1 MTPATRSSMI
11 SVLSL
16 VLALGVAPLAAQ
28 TAPKPAAPKT
38 AAPQTK
44 TPPKAPARPPAR
56 PAAPAAAAPAAKPAE
71 PPAPPKPV
79 AQDLHMKTVYTT
91 GDQKTES
98 VLYRKGQRERFEFG
112 EVVLLR
118 QHDLMRTVQIMRA
131 ANTYMV
137 IPDGGAPA
145 GLPMPA
151 AAPNAPP
158 QKSGVVM
165 VTTTIT
171 DTGER
176 KTAFGL
182 QARHVKTAI
191 DKQPS
196 PGACDAGKQHIEM
209 DGWYVD
215 LTLPALST
223 TDLAPPPSQQA
234 PVGCVDE
241 IKATQNG
248 DPKVLGFPIGY
259 STTIVGDDGKPN
271 VVSMEITELEVTN
284 LDPMLFDIPAGMMDA
299 GNLQGLTRALS
310 DANEAKLAQQLT
322 SATPPAPVQNTPG
335 APLVGVP
342 EVVNKTTQ
350 QVDTR
355 ALRGRLV
362 SELAEMKLNA
372 APLAGPQADIAQVA
386 GSHGYDYVLV
396 AEITD
401 LKVSK
406 SGGGLG
412 GIVKAAS
419 KVAGGSIGQDPTEAA
434 VTIKLVQPDG
444 KARYTTTAKGK
455 DGGFDMKTGLG
466 VAKFAG
472 TMYMNMMTGK
482 MMMNAL
488 NQSMTGN
495 LGGMGMLGNP
505 AMMNMQKQGLGMKA
519 GMQVG
524 MGMGMGID
532 PTAGAA
538 SFLMQQSMASNTAL
552 SGVTGQGG
560 QTFDAALSEALQ
572 NAAKSVADNLKKADA
587 KKK

>member
-1 MTPATRSSMI
+1 MSASLFRFN
-11 SVLSL
+11 VLCAFTLSCI
-16 VLALGVAPLAAQ
+16 VALSASPLDAQ
-28 TAPKPAAPKT
+28 T
-38 AAPQTK
+38 PQRPGARGQ
-44 TPPKAPARPPAR
+44 TPPR
-56 PAAPAAAAPAAKPAE
+56 PAAPRQPANPQRPPAQPAAKPAE
-71 PPAPPKPV
+71 PPPPPKPV
-79 AQDLHMKTVYTT
+79 AQDLHMKTVYTA

-98 VLYRKGQRERFEFG
+98 VTYRKGERERFEFG
-112 EVVLLR
+112 DVVLLKQR
-118 QHDLMRTVQIMRA
+118 DLKRTVQIMKA
-131 ANTYMV
+131 ANSYMV
-137 IPDGGAPA
+137 VPDGSAPA
-145 GLPMPA
+145 LPVPA

-158 QKSGVVM
+158 QKPGVVTM
-165 VTTTIT
+165 TTTIT

-176 KTAFGL
+176 KTMFGQ
-182 QARHVKTAI
+182 QARHAKMVI

-196 PGACDAGKQHIEM
+196 PGACDPAKQHIET
-209 DGWYVD
+209 DGWYID
-215 LTLPALST
+215 LPIPAQP
-223 TDLAPPPSQQA
+223 APDVAPSQA
-234 PVGCVDE
+234 PAGCVDE

-248 DPKVLGFPIGY
+248 DPKVLGFPISY
-259 STTIVGDDGKPN
+259 ATTITGEDGKPN
-271 VVSMEITELEVTN
+271 VVSMEITELEITN
-284 LDPMLFDIPAGMMDA
+284 LDAALFDVPPGMSDA
-299 GNLQGLTRALS
+299 GNLQALTRAVS
-310 DANEAKLAQQLT
+310 DANETKLAQQLT
-322 SATPPAPVQNTPG
+322 TPAEPPAPKIPG
-335 APLVGVP
+335 AALVGVP

-350 QVDTR
+350 QIDTR

-362 SELAEMKLNA
+362 SELADAKLNA
-372 APLAGPQADIAQVA
+372 APLAGSQADLAQVA

-406 SGGGLG
+406 AGGGLG
-412 GIVKAAS
+412 GVLKAAS
-419 KVAGGSIGQDPTEAA
+419 KVAGGGTTQDPTEAA

-488 NQSMTGN
+488 NGSMANN

-505 AMMNMQKQGLGMKA
+505 AMMNMQAQGLGMKA
-519 GMQVG
+519 GMQ

-538 SFLMQQSMASNTAL
+538 SFLMQQSMASSAAL
-552 SGVTGQGG
+552 SGVPGQGPS
-560 QTFDAALSEALQ
+560 FDAALSEALQ
-572 NAAKSVADNLKKADA
+572 NAAKAVAENLKKADP

>member
-1 MTPATRSSMI
+1 MSI
-11 SVLSL
+11 SPCRFNIVSA
-16 VLALGVAPLAAQ
+16 VVFSCVVALFASPLDAQ
-28 TAPKPAAPKT
+28 TAAPRPG
-38 AAPQTK
+38 ARGQ
-44 TPPKAPARPPAR
+44 TPPKAPAPRQPATPQRPPAQ
-56 PAAPAAAAPAAKPAE
+56 PAAKPAE
-71 PPAPPKPV
+71 PPPPPKPV

-98 VLYRKGQRERFEFG
+98 VLYRKGERERFEFG
-112 EVVLLR
+112 DVVLLK
-118 QHDLMRTVQIMRA
+118 QHDLKRTVQIMKA
-131 ANTYMV
+131 ANSYMV
-137 IPDGGAPA
+137 IADGAAP
-145 GLPMPA
+145 GLPAPA
-151 AAPNAPP
+151 AAPNTPP
-158 QKSGVVM
+158 QKPGVVTM
-165 VTTTIT
+165 TTTIT

-182 QARHVKTAI
+182 QARHVKTTI
-191 DKQPS
+191 DKQPA
-196 PGACDAGKQHIEM
+196 PGACDPGKQHIEM

-215 LTLPALST
+215 LAMPAPAASDT
-223 TDLAPPPSQQA
+223 APPSA
-234 PVGCVDE
+234 PAGCVDE
-241 IKATQNG
+241 IKAMQNG

-259 STTIVGDDGKPN
+259 STTITGDDGKPN
-271 VVSMEITELEVTN
+271 LVSMEITELEITN
-284 LDPMLFDIPAGMMDA
+284 LDAALFDIPPGMNDA
-299 GNLQGLTRALS
+299 GNLQALTKAVS
-310 DANEAKLAQQLT
+310 DANETKLAQELT
-322 SATPPAPVQNTPG
+322 APTPAVQKTPG
-335 APLVGVP
+335 APVVGVP

-362 SELAEMKLNA
+362 SELADAKLNA
-372 APLAGPQADIAQVA
+372 APLAGAQADVAQVA

-401 LKVSK
+401 LKASK
-406 SGGGLG
+406 AGGGLG
-412 GIVKAAS
+412 GLVKAAS
-419 KVAGGSIGQDPTEAA
+419 KVAGGGTGQDPTEAA

-505 AMMNMQKQGLGMKA
+505 AMMSMQTQGLGMKA
-519 GMQVG
+519 GMQ

-538 SFLMQQSMASNTAL
+538 SFLMQQSIASNAAL
-552 SGVTGQGG
+552 SGVPGQSGPS
-560 QTFDAALSEALQ
+560 FDAALGEALQ
-572 NAAKSVADNLKKADA
+572 NAAKSVAENLKKAQPQ
-587 KKK
+587 KK

>member
-1 MTPATRSSMI
+1 MSAS
-11 SVLSL
+11 LSRFN
-16 VLALGVAPLAAQ
+16 VVCALALSCFVMFSGSPLDAQ
-28 TAPKPAAPKT
+28 T
-38 AAPQTK
+38 PQRPGARGQ
-44 TPPKAPARPPAR
+44 TPPR
-56 PAAPAAAAPAAKPAE
+56 PAAPRQPANPQRPPAQPAAKPAE
-71 PPAPPKPV
+71 PPPPPKPV

-98 VLYRKGQRERFEFG
+98 VTYRKGERERFEFG

-118 QHDLMRTVQIMRA
+118 QRDLKRTVQIMRA
-131 ANTYMV
+131 ANSYMV
-137 IPDGGAPA
+137 VPDGAS
-145 GLPMPA
+145 PA
-151 AAPNAPP
+151 APPAPNAPP
-158 QKSGVVM
+158 QKPGVVM
-165 VTTTIT
+165 MTTTIT

-191 DKQPS
+191 DKQPA
-196 PGACDAGKQHIEM
+196 PGACDPAKQHIET

-215 LTLPALST
+215 LPMPAQPVSE
-223 TDLAPPPSQQA
+223 APAQQA
-234 PVGCVDE
+234 PVSCIDE

-259 STTIVGDDGKPN
+259 STTITGDDGKPN
-271 VVSMEITELEVTN
+271 VVSMEITELEITT
-284 LDPMLFDIPAGMMDA
+284 LDAALFDIPPGMNDA
-299 GNLQGLTRALS
+299 GNLQALTRAVS
-310 DANEAKLAQQLT
+310 DANETKLAQELT
-322 SATPPAPVQNTPG
+322 APTPAVQKTPG

-362 SELAEMKLNA
+362 SELADAKLNA
-372 APLAGPQADIAQVA
+372 APLAGAQADVAEVA

-406 SGGGLG
+406 AGGGIG
-412 GIVKAAS
+412 GVLKAAS
-419 KVAGGSIGQDPTEAA
+419 KVAGGGTSQDSTEAA
-434 VTIKLVQPDG
+434 VTIKLLQPDG

-505 AMMNMQKQGLGMKA
+505 AMMSMQTQGLGMKA
-519 GMQVG
+519 GMQ

-538 SFLMQQSMASNTAL
+538 SFLMQQSIASNAAL
-552 SGVTGQGG
+552 GGAPGQGAAS
-560 QTFDAALSEALQ
+560 FDAVLGEALQ
-572 NAAKSVADNLKKADA
+572 NAAKAVAENLKKADA

>member
-1 MTPATRSSMI
+1 MSA
-11 SVLSL
+11 SL
-16 VLALGVAPLAAQ
+16 FRFNVVCALALSCFVAFSASPLDAQ
-28 TAPKPAAPKT
+28 TQQRPGARGQTPPKPAAP
-38 AAPQTK
+38 
-44 TPPKAPARPPAR
+44 R
-56 PAAPAAAAPAAKPAE
+56 PANPQRPAQPAAKPAE
-71 PPAPPKPV
+71 PPPPPKPV
-79 AQDLHMKTVYTT
+79 VQDLHMKTVYTT

-98 VLYRKGQRERFEFG
+98 VTYRKGERERFEFG
-112 EVVLLR
+112 DVVLLK
-118 QHDLMRTVQIMRA
+118 QHDLKRTVQIMKA
-131 ANTYMV
+131 ANSYMLV
-137 IPDGGAPA
+137 PDGSAPA
-145 GLPMPA
+145 PPVPA

-158 QKSGVVM
+158 QKPGVVTM
-165 VTTTIT
+165 TTTIT

-176 KTAFGL
+176 KTMFGQ
-182 QARHVKTAI
+182 QARHAKMVI

-196 PGACDAGKQHIEM
+196 PGACDPAKQHIET
-209 DGWYVD
+209 DGWYID
-215 LTLPALST
+215 LPAPAQS
-223 TDLAPPPSQQA
+223 APDVAPSQTPA
-234 PVGCVDE
+234 VCVDE

-248 DPKVLGFPIGY
+248 DPKVLGFPISY
-259 STTIVGDDGKPN
+259 ATTITGDDGKPN
-271 VVSMEITELEVTN
+271 VVSMEITELEITT
-284 LDPMLFDIPAGMMDA
+284 LDPALFDIPPGMNDA
-299 GNLQGLTRALS
+299 GNLQALTRAVS
-310 DANEAKLAQQLT
+310 DANETKLSQELT
-322 SATPPAPVQNTPG
+322 SSTAPPAPKIPG
-335 APLVGVP
+335 AALVGVP

-350 QVDTR
+350 QIDTR
-355 ALRGRLV
+355 SLRGRLV
-362 SELAEMKLNA
+362 SELADAKLNA
-372 APLAGPQADIAQVA
+372 APLAGSQADIAQVA

-406 SGGGLG
+406 AGGGLG
-412 GIVKAAS
+412 GLVKAAS
-419 KVAGGSIGQDPTEAA
+419 KVAGGGTGQDPTEAA

-505 AMMNMQKQGLGMKA
+505 AMMSMQTQGLGMKA
-519 GMQVG
+519 GMQ

-538 SFLMQQSMASNTAL
+538 SFLMQQSIASNAAL
-552 SGVTGQGG
+552 SGVPGQGG
-560 QTFDAALSEALQ
+560 SSFDAALGEALQ
-572 NAAKSVADNLKKADA
+572 NAAKAVADNLKKADA